1 MIKTKEDLKFYL
13 KEDAKANRIDN
24 KSLLKYLMRLFIGSE
39 AAHVYKYL
47 KILRHC
53 EYHCNN
59 DGFFHKMMYRYYKVR
74 LHRLGFKYNIRIP
87 ENICGY
93 GLAILHIAGGGC
105 LINAKKVGNNVKI
118 QTGVLM
124 GNTNHS
130 EDEKP
135 TIGNNVGFGPGA
147 KVLGKVTIGDNSF
160 IAANAVVVKDMPANA
175 VIGGVPAKVIK
186 MIDTNNQVV

>member
-1 MIKTKEDLKFYL
+1 MIKTRKDLKFFL
-13 KEDAKANRIDN
+13 QEDAKANRMEGC
-24 KSLLKYLMRLFIGSE
+24 SLLKYWVRLFIGSE
-39 AAHVYKYL
+39 AAHVYK
-47 KILRHC
+47 
-53 EYHCNN
+53 
-59 DGFFHKMMYRYYKVR
+59 YYKVR

-93 GLAILHIAGGGC
+93 GLSILHIAGCGGC
-105 LINAKKVGNNVKI
+105 LVNAKKVGNYCKL

-160 IAANAVVVKDMPANA
+160 VAANAVVVKDMPANS

-186 MIDTNNQVV
+186 TV

>member
-1 MIKTKEDLKFYL
+1 MIKTREDLKFYL
-13 KEDAKANRIDN
+13 QEDAKANRMDGC
-24 KSLLKYLMRLFIGSE
+24 SLLKYWVRLFIGSE

-47 KILRHC
+47 KVLRHC

-59 DGFFHKMMYRYYKVR
+59 GGIVHKMLYRYYKVR

-93 GLAILHIAGGGC
+93 GLSILHIAGCGGC
-105 LINAKKVGNNVKI
+105 LVNAKKVGNYCKL

-135 TIGNNVGFGPGA
+135 TIGDNVGFGPGA
-147 KVLGKVTIGDNSF
+147 KVLGKITIGDNCF
-160 IAANAVVVKDMPANA
+160 VAANAVVVKDMPSNSI
-175 VIGGVPAKVIK
+175 IGGVPAKVIK
-186 MIDTNNQVV
+186 TINDKL